1 MTALPPSWPGYQ
13 ASTTAATLLSHGI
26 STGPPVFKTTT
37 VRGLAAAT
45 AAIKASWSPGK
56 ERSRRSKASLLKSL
70 ANTTATW
77 AERAARAAAAMS
89 LDE

>member
-1 MTALPPSWPGYQ
+1 M
-13 ASTTAATLLSHGI
+13 
-26 STGPPVFKTTT
+26 FKTTT

-45 AAIKASWSPGK
+45 AEIKASWSPGK

-77 AERAARAAAAMS
+77 AAGGAGGGGDVVRRVSQAQGRFGLRGGHEPVEGDGVVMTRQ
-89 LDE
+89 